1 MFCAPEILCK
11 DVRNH
16 FIRWCVLDPDA
27 FILDMRANEVVT
39 DVYVLGSIAV
49 SSTTRECYGSYVVH
63 IQERW
68 RAVSHL

>member
-1 MFCAPEILCK
+1 MFRAHEILCK
-11 DVRNH
+11 DVHDH

-49 SSTTRECYGSYVVH
+49 SSTAHECYSSYIVH

-68 RAVSHL
+68 